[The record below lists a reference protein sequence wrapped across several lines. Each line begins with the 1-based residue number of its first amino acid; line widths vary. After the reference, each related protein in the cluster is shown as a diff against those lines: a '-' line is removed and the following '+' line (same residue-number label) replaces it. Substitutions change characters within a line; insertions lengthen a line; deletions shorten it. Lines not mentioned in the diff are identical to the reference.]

1 MNEVESQ
8 QLNALAG
15 WLASLGEDSAHV
27 AEFLDACLAK
37 PSGEADRAVAE
48 PLVGA
53 LSYVLKSLTLIP
65 DGAEDLGFLE
75 DALVLRAA
83 AARALEAAREN
94 GLLAE
99 PTVPGVAD
107 AEAAASALEEA
118 AVEEAAVEE
127 EAASGVADEAVG
139 EESAAANPE
148 NSEPVSD
155 EAAEERALDLAAD
168 VADSRVATVIEARIA
183 ETGEDGVDAEPAA
196 SASADGAPLSGDAPP
211 NETAEASESPAA
223 SDRGEEVL
231 EVPSANAAQANALEE
246 EPAVDAAPLPE
257 ISVPEEPSE
266 LEHAGSEPAESELAE
281 SELTESELTES
292 ELTESELTES
302 ELGEAVPARS
312 LDFTVVRSL
321 ASDAPIVEAL
331 LGAELPRLGL
341 LLTQLR
347 GLSVRGRSVAEVL
360 EDAAARSALLG
371 EIQSWAESYLAP
383 VFPKDEK
390 SLVKLRSFLRV
401 KLPRE

>member
-1 MNEVESQ
+1 
-8 QLNALAG
+8 
-15 WLASLGEDSAHV
+15 
-27 AEFLDACLAK
+27 
-37 PSGEADRAVAE
+37 
-48 PLVGA
+48 
-53 LSYVLKSLTLIP
+53 LIP

-99 PTVPGVAD
+99 PTVRGAAD

-127 EAASGVADEAVG
+127 EAASGAAEEAVG
-139 EESAAANPE
+139 EEPAAANPE
-148 NSEPVSD
+148 SGEPVSD
-155 EAAEERALDLAAD
+155 EAAEERALDPAAE
-168 VADSRVATVIEARIA
+168 VADSRVATVIAARIA

-196 SASADGAPLSGDAPP
+196 SASADGAPLFGDAPP
-211 NETAEASESPAA
+211 DEPAEASAEPAA
-223 SDRGEEVL
+223 SDCVEEVL
-231 EVPSANAAQANALEE
+231 EASSANASQANASQANASQANALEG
-246 EPAVDAAPLPE
+246 EPAVDAAPSPE
-257 ISVPEEPSE
+257 IPVPGEPSE
-266 LEHAGSEPAESELAE
+266 LDPAGSDPVGSEPAESEPAE
-281 SELTESELTES
+281 LEP
-292 ELTESELTES
+292 
-302 ELGEAVPARS
+302 GAAVPARS
-312 LDFTVVRSL
+312 LDFTVVRTL

-331 LGAELPRLGL
+331 LGAELPRLSL

-347 GLSVRGRSVAEVL
+347 GLSARGRSVAEVL
-360 EDAAARSALLG
+360 EDPATRSALLS